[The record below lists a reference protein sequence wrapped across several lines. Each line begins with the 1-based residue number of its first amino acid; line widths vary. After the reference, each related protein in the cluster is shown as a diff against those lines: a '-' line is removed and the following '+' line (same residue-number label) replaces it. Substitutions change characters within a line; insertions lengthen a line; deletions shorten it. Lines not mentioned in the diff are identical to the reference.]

1 MKYPTRFQQKTI
13 WSAATGLG
21 MLVLGS
27 LLIGL
32 VWLIGQIFGFLQPV
46 LVPLVVA
53 GIIAYLLDPVVRI
66 LEKRGL
72 TRFWSVITVFFGVL
86 VAATLLVAAVIPAI
100 QGGRSF
106 FQKVVQNGPPIE
118 EVGTVAFDTS
128 ATAVE
133 INETD
138 AAPAD
143 PTGGEEEPVKP
154 ALVDETEPDLG
165 PALARSL
172 HTLRRDNKNGPL
184 GWLLT
189 ETTDGGEPI
198 AYAGG
203 SKSPDSLDF
212 FWRTRAGRTL
222 YDYKDELLDMAKRW
236 VSVGSSKFLG
246 FLGLV
251 LGMIMVPIYLFFFL
265 KDSVSIREHWHEYV
279 PLRASRFKTELV
291 STLQEIN
298 GYLIS
303 FFRGQVVVGVIDGLL
318 VGIALFFFDLPYAL
332 LIGVFMAILG
342 VIPYIGNILCLI
354 PSCIIAYLHAQTV
367 RAPFDLDP
375 WPYVG
380 CVVLIFIGV
389 QQINSLFT
397 APKIVGDSVGLHPL
411 TVIFSMLFWSL
422 VLGGFVGA
430 LLAVPLTAAVKVIF
444 RRYFWEKTLRESPST
459 GYLS

>member
-1 MKYPTRFQQKTI
+1 MKYPTRFQQKTL
-13 WSAATGLG
+13 WSAATGLA

-53 GIIAYLLDPVVRI
+53 GIIAYLLDPVVRLI
-66 LEKRGL
+66 EKRGISRL
-72 TRFWSVITVFFGVL
+72 WAVITVFLATL
-86 VAATLLVAAVIPAI
+86 VAATLLVAAVVPAI
-100 QGGRSF
+100 QGGKEFVSEVLS
-106 FQKVVQNGPPIE
+106 KSTSTQNGESQDSAAAEGKAAEISEAE
-118 EVGTVAFDTS
+118 EAGEPS
-128 ATAVE
+128 ADDNPEA
-133 INETD
+133 N
-138 AAPAD
+138 
-143 PTGGEEEPVKP
+143 
-154 ALVDETEPDLG
+154 LV
-165 PALARSL
+165 PALALS
-172 HTLRRDNKNGPL
+172 LRRLREDQQNTPI
-184 GWLLT
+184 GWMLT
-189 ETTDGGEPI
+189 ETDEEGNEVDPTQATPVSDPE
-198 AYAGG
+198 
-203 SKSPDSLDF
+203 SLDF
-212 FWRTRAGRTL
+212 FWRTRGGKML
-222 YDYKDELLDMAKRW
+222 YKYKDELLEMGTRW
-236 VSVGSSKFLG
+236 LSVGSSKI
-246 FLGLV
+246 LGLLGLL
-251 LGMIMVPIYLFFFL
+251 LGMIMVPVYLFFFL

-291 STLQEIN
+291 STLREIN

-303 FFRGQVVVGVIDGLL
+303 FFRGQVLVGVIDGFL

-354 PSCIIAYLHAQTV
+354 PACIIAYLHAQTAQV
-367 RAPFDLDP
+367 PFDLDP
-375 WPYVG
+375 WPYLG
-380 CVVLIFIGV
+380 CVVLIFAGV

-444 RRYFWEKTLRESPST
+444 RRYFWEKTLREAPSS
-459 GYLS
+459 GYIK